1 MENYLVTGIIQY
13 SVYSQWSEIAI
24 SEEVT
29 AASAD
34 EAKRAVLARHT
45 KITEQQDPYATVRWH
60 SEELIQVQRVM
71 ALAWAA

>member
-1 MENYLVTGIIQY
+1 MSYIVTGIIQY

-29 AASAD
+29 AINAD
-34 EAKRAVLARHT
+34 EAKQRVLARHT
-45 KITEQQDPYATVRWH
+45 KITEQQDPEATVRWNT
-60 SEELIQVQRVM
+60 SELVQVVT

>member
-1 MENYLVTGIIQY
+1 MHTYIVTGIIQY
-13 SVYSQWSEIAI
+13 CVYSQWSEIAI
-24 SEEVT
+24 SEEI
-29 AASAD
+29 AAMSAD

-60 SEELIQVQRVM
+60 SEELVQVRRVM